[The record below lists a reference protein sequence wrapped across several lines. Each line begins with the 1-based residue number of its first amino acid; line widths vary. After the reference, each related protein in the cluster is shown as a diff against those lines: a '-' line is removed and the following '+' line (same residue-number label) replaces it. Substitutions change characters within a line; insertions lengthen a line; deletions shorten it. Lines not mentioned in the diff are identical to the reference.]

1 MKFIVVF
8 IISLIMLCGCTLQ
21 QDVISLYDR
30 VGVLEQGREEF
41 EDMRIKSLTK
51 EYDKIQEEKERRIRN
66 QYAQLRVMLNKFSE
80 DIRTLNGKLEETDY
94 LLKRKV
100 ENIEASDKKTKN
112 NLDKIENIASLN
124 KDRIIYI
131 EKYLNLEPSE
141 AGQVIEGTGGDEKD
155 LSENEIYI
163 SAKKAFD
170 QGDLEA
176 ASEGFKKLIK
186 KYPKSKNADNAQFW
200 IGEIYY
206 RGKYYENAIL
216 EYQKVMEGYPK
227 GNKVSASLLKQ
238 GFAFLKLGDK
248 GNARLVLKELIA
260 KHPKS
265 NEAKIAKQKLK
276 GF

>member
-8 IISLIMLCGCTLQ
+8 IIFLIMLCGCALQ

-30 VGVLEQGREEF
+30 VGVLEQRGEDKPLAEEYY
-41 EDMRIKSLTK
+41 KTQGK
-51 EYDKIQEEKERRIRN
+51 KERHLRN
-66 QYAQLRVMLNKFSE
+66 QYAQLHVMINKLNE
-80 DIRTLNGKLEETDY
+80 DIRILKGNLEETDY
-94 LLKRKV
+94 LVKRKA
-100 ENIEASDKKTKN
+100 ENIEASDKERKN
-112 NLDKIENIASLN
+112 KLDRIENIASLN
-124 KDRIIYI
+124 KDRIIYL

-141 AGQVIEGTGGDEKD
+141 VGQLIEDKGGDEKD
-155 LSENEIYI
+155 LSENGIYI

-176 ASEGFKKLIK
+176 ACEGFKELIK
-186 KYPKSKNADNAQFW
+186 KYPKSENADNAQFW
-200 IGEIYY
+200 IGEVYY
-206 RGKYYENAIL
+206 RGKLYENAIL
-216 EYQKVMEGYPK
+216 EYQKVIEGYPK

-238 GFAFLKLGDK
+238 GFAFLQLGDK

-265 NEAKIAKQKLK
+265 SEAGIAKQKLK

>member
-8 IISLIMLCGCTLQ
+8 IIFLIMLCGCASQ

-30 VGVLEQGREEF
+30 VGVLEQRG
-41 EDMRIKSLTK
+41 
-51 EYDKIQEEKERRIRN
+51 EKEEYKTQEKKERHLRN
-66 QYAQLRVMLNKFSE
+66 QYAQLHVMINKLSD
-80 DIRTLNGKLEETDY
+80 DIRILKGNLEETDY
-94 LLKRKV
+94 LVKRKV
-100 ENIEASDKKTKN
+100 ENIEASDKERKN
-112 NLDKIENIASLN
+112 KLDKIENIASLN
-124 KDRIIYI
+124 KNRIIYL

-141 AGQVIEGTGGDEKD
+141 VGQAIESKGGDEKD
-155 LSENEIYI
+155 LSENAIYI

-176 ASEGFKKLIK
+176 AREGFKKLIK

-206 RGKYYENAIL
+206 RGKRYENAIL
-216 EYQKVMEGYPK
+216 EYQKVIEGYPK
-227 GNKVSASLLKQ
+227 GNKVPASLLKQ
-238 GFAFLKLGDK
+238 GFAFLQLGDK
-248 GNARLVLKELIA
+248 RNARLVLKELTA

-265 NEAKIAKQKLK
+265 SEARIAKQKLK